1 MISDDVYVTSKFLDC
16 STFCHMDII
25 SHPTLKGG
33 FDVIYGADII
43 YGALHTTW
51 IKSCVEQSLCKPLIR
66 HPAPPFHLIILLQTT
81 HAVESSMIKMVFWDY
96 REFYKL

>member
-1 MISDDVYVTSKFLDC
+1 MIFDDVYVTSKFLGC

-51 IKSCVEQSLCKPLIR
+51 KVGSNPVLNNHFANP
-66 HPAPPFHLIILLQTT
+66 
-81 HAVESSMIKMVFWDY
+81 
-96 REFYKL
+96 